1 MIKASDYCAKIFD
14 GTHDTPKPTLD
25 GEYLVTSKCL
35 LDGKIDFSS
44 AYKISKEDYDEVNK
58 RSQVSQYDILFS
70 MIGTI
75 GNTYLEESPNIN
87 YAIKNIG
94 VFSCRNREKAI
105 FLYYYLQSPYAKKY
119 IERGLDG
126 AVQKFLSLEKMRNF
140 PVPEFSESAY
150 KAISELRRIDDK
162 ISTNN
167 KIIETSE
174 KLMREIYDYW
184 FVQFDFPDENGRPY
198 KSSGGEMIYDEN
210 LNREIPKEWTVEK
223 LGDTCKCLLGGTPS
237 RNKPEYWGG
246 SINWIN
252 SGAVNEY
259 RISSPSET
267 ITEEGLKHTSTYL
280 MPRNTTVLAITGAT
294 LGQVSILNIE
304 ACANQSVIGVVETDN
319 MPTEYIYPSVML
331 SLRKLLSNQTGAAQP
346 HINKQDVSNMLL
358 VVPPKSIM
366 SRYYSIAHPVYDTIL
381 DLCMENKKLEELRD
395 WLLPMLM
402 NGQIKVGD

>member
-1 MIKASDYCAKIFD
+1 MIKASEYCAKIFD
-14 GTHDTPKPTLD
+14 GTHDTPKPTQD

-44 AYKISKEDYDEVNK
+44 AYKISKEDYNEVNR

-75 GNTYLEESPNIN
+75 GNTYLEESSDIN

-198 KSSGGEMIYDEN
+198 KSSGGEMVYDEK
-210 LNREIPKEWTVEK
+210 LKREIPKGWRTLE
-223 LGDTCKCLLGGTPS
+223 LGDIIKEAKKSSVQVNGARERAGAYPFFTSGDEILDFDEYYVDGFNIFLNTGGNADIKSYYGKSAYSTDTWCIS
-237 RNKPEYWGG
+237 ADEYSYMLFIFLDSIKQQINNNCFAG
-246 SINWIN
+246 S
-252 SGAVNEY
+252 
-259 RISSPSET
+259 
-267 ITEEGLKHTSTYL
+267 GLKHLQKNAFKKIKIIAPEDNLLRTFNDLAQSSY
-280 MPRNTTVLAITGAT
+280 LAISSHKA
-294 LGQVSILNIE
+294 
-304 ACANQSVIGVVETDN
+304 
-319 MPTEYIYPSVML
+319 
-331 SLRKLLSNQTGAAQP
+331 
-346 HINKQDVSNMLL
+346 
-358 VVPPKSIM
+358 
-366 SRYYSIAHPVYDTIL
+366 
-381 DLCMENKKLEELRD
+381 ENKKLASLRD

-402 NGQIKVGD
+402 SGQVKVKDK

>member
-1 MIKASDYCAKIFD
+1 MIKASEYCAKIFD
-14 GTHDTPKPTLD
+14 GTHDTPKPTQD

-44 AYKISKEDYDEVNK
+44 AYKISKEDYNEVNR

-75 GNTYLEESPNIN
+75 GNTYLEESSDIN

-174 KLMREIYDYW
+174 RLMREIYDYW
-184 FVQFDFPDENGRPY
+184 FVQFDFPDENGHPY
-198 KSSGGEMIYDEN
+198 KSSGGEMVYNETIK
-210 LNREIPKEWTVEK
+210 REIPKGWGVTT
-223 LGDTCKCLLGGTPS
+223 LGELYDIYQPGILSAKQCDPDGEYEVHGSNGVIGRYHEYNHEDSEIIISCRGDCGNIHRVMPKTWITGNAMVIKPKTETNQSREYLKNMLGTLGIKNISTGSVQGQITRTNLAPIKIVTPS
-237 RNKPEYWGG
+237 ESVLGRYAEIANP
-246 SINWIN
+246 
-252 SGAVNEY
+252 
-259 RISSPSET
+259 SSELI
-267 ITEEGLKHTSTYL
+267 ITTNL
-280 MPRNTTVLAITGAT
+280 
-294 LGQVSILNIE
+294 
-304 ACANQSVIGVVETDN
+304 
-319 MPTEYIYPSVML
+319 
-331 SLRKLLSNQTGAAQP
+331 
-346 HINKQDVSNMLL
+346 
-358 VVPPKSIM
+358 
-366 SRYYSIAHPVYDTIL
+366 
-381 DLCMENKKLEELRD
+381 ENRKLEELRD

-402 NGQIKVGD
+402 NGQIKVSD